1 MEPISPK
8 HITVTDPF
16 WAPRI
21 RTVTGTA
28 RRTEQK
34 KERHCLQLQAVPLFV
49 FYMDYNIIS
58 TMLSASAVGF
68 CTSSPLMSRA

>member
-1 MEPISPK
+1 M
-8 HITVTDPF
+8 
-16 WAPRI
+16 
-21 RTVTGTA
+21 GTHSGLN
-28 RRTEQK
+28 K

-58 TMLSASAVGF
+58 TMLSANAVGF

>member
-1 MEPISPK
+1 M
-8 HITVTDPF
+8 
-16 WAPRI
+16 
-21 RTVTGTA
+21 GTHN
-28 RRTEQK
+28 RLNK
-34 KERHCLQLQAVPLFV
+34 KERHCLQLQAVPCFV

>member
-28 RRTEQK
+28 QRTEQK
-34 KERHCLQLQAVPLFV
+34 RTALPATASGAAFC